1 MKLKRDQAK
10 RKNEFRDKISDLVE
24 DEASKDSLLDGF
36 DNKMKSLDNLLQS
49 EMSKQQDALKAKLE
63 ARKNKKKMAIDEVRE
78 ATKGKEA
85 ILAKL
90 EGERE
95 QLCEDKEDVLEN
107 GMKDKGLREKMDEE
121 RM

>member
-107 GMKDKGLREKMDEE
+107 GMKDKGLREKMD
-121 RM
+121 

>member
-1 MKLKRDQAK
+1 
-10 RKNEFRDKISDLVE
+10 
-24 DEASKDSLLDGF
+24 
-36 DNKMKSLDNLLQS
+36 MKSLDNLLQS